1 MIKVESIKKYFGKKM
16 VLDNV
21 NLEIKDGS
29 VVTIIGPSGSGKS
42 TLLRCLNLLEEPT
55 SGEVYVDGQAI
66 ISGDVNINEV
76 RSTMGMV
83 FQHFN
88 LFDNLNVLDNCVL
101 AQTKVLKIPK
111 KEAEKTALEL
121 LEKVGM
127 SDFVKVKVSSLSGGQ
142 KQRVAIAR
150 ALCMNPKYMLFDE
163 PTSALDPEVV
173 GDVLSVIKDLAKSG
187 MTMVI
192 VTHEMGFAREV
203 SDRVIFMDKGV
214 VVEDLDPETMFTN
227 PKFDRTKEFLKRVLA
242 Y

>member
-1 MIKVESIKKYFGKKM
+1 MIKVEAIKKYFGSKM

-21 NLEIKDGS
+21 NLEIADGS

-55 SGEVYVDGQAI
+55 SGEVYVDGMPI
-66 ISGDVNINEV
+66 VSGDVDINEV

-88 LFDNLNVLDNCVL
+88 LFNNLNVLDNCVL
-101 AQTKVLKIPK
+101 AQTKVLKK
-111 KEAEKTALEL
+111 GKVEAENTAMEL

-127 SDFVKVKVSSLSGGQ
+127 KDFSDVKVSSLSGGQ

-150 ALCMNPKYMLFDE
+150 ALCMEPKYMLFDE

-173 GDVLSVIKDLAKSG
+173 GDVLSVIKDLAESG

-227 PKFDRTKEFLKRVLA
+227 PKFDRTKEFLKRVLK